1 MPDDLGYLVVLLV
14 FAGLL
19 IAAAVEDALHFRL
32 SNRITLA
39 VILLYPA
46 YVLTAP
52 TPVAWG
58 TALVLAAVVLVVGF
72 GLFVA
77 GWAGGGDAKLF
88 AAASLWAGVAHF
100 SEYLLATTL
109 FGAVIALVM
118 LGRRIWARRVA
129 FVAGGEPTQPR
140 RTFGQF
146 ELPYGVAIAFGGL
159 TTAMILSGV

>member
-1 MPDDLGYLVVLLV
+1 MTEDLGFLVVLLV

-39 VILLYPA
+39 VTLLYPA
-46 YVLTAP
+46 YVLTSP

-58 TALVLAAVVLVVGF
+58 TALVLAAVVLLVGF

-100 SEYLLATTL
+100 PEYLLATTL

-118 LGRRIWARRVA
+118 LGRRLWTRRFA
-129 FVAGGEPTQPR
+129 LAAGNEPNQPPR
-140 RTFGQF
+140 KFGQF

-159 TTAMILSGV
+159 ATAMILSGV